1 MIFFSIDFC
10 SEPTFLGVI
19 FFIKQLLKI
28 AWILIPIGLIV
39 MAMVDLAK
47 SVLANGADEMT
58 KNGKVLIKRVL
69 VCLSLYLIPTL
80 VNFVINLMGDG
91 VLDSDFVSCYQKANL
106 NTIFQLYS
114 NKPGNSSDNFDDYV
128 NSSGGSSSSNGSVS
142 SSSKKISSIRLDK
155 KTLKLQPK
163 KYYTLTAIVSPP
175 NTSNQNLTWKSS
187 NPKVAVVNQN
197 GKVTALKVGKTTVTV
212 RSSNGKKAKCTVTV
226 TGASIMKIPN
236 IKQNDPKYS
245 SYTFPVHSGASMAAN
260 GCGIVS
266 TTMVIQYLTGKKVSV
281 ETVATWADK
290 NGHFNGIGSN
300 GTLFPAAAKKW
311 KVGTT
316 KTTKNLNTVIK
327 ALQNGRPVISY
338 QGAGLFTS
346 GGHFIV
352 LTGVDSKGKIHV
364 NDPNGSH
371 TRTVYTK
378 KEVNQSNIAYYIFD
392 AKK

>member
-1 MIFFSIDFC
+1 M
-10 SEPTFLGVI
+10 
-19 FFIKQLLKI
+19 
-28 AWILIPIGLIV
+28 
-39 MAMVDLAK
+39 
-47 SVLANGADEMT
+47 
-58 KNGKVLIKRVL
+58 KV
-69 VCLSLYLIPTL
+69 
-80 VNFVINLMGDG
+80 
-91 VLDSDFVSCYQKANL
+91 
-106 NTIFQLYS
+106 
-114 NKPGNSSDNFDDYV
+114 
-128 NSSGGSSSSNGSVS
+128 
-142 SSSKKISSIRLDK
+142 
-155 KTLKLQPK
+155 K
-163 KYYTLTAIVSPP
+163 KYKTLTAIVSPSGA
-175 NTSNQNLTWKSS
+175 SNKNLTWKSS

-197 GKVTALKVGKTTVTV
+197 GKVTALKAGKTTITV
-212 RSSNGKKAKCTVTV
+212 RSSNGKTAKCTVTV
-226 TGASIMKIPN
+226 TGANIMKIPN

-281 ETVATWADK
+281 QTVATWADK

>member
-1 MIFFSIDFC
+1 M
-10 SEPTFLGVI
+10 
-19 FFIKQLLKI
+19 
-28 AWILIPIGLIV
+28 
-39 MAMVDLAK
+39 
-47 SVLANGADEMT
+47 
-58 KNGKVLIKRVL
+58 
-69 VCLSLYLIPTL
+69 
-80 VNFVINLMGDG
+80 
-91 VLDSDFVSCYQKANL
+91 KA
-106 NTIFQLYS
+106 
-114 NKPGNSSDNFDDYV
+114 
-128 NSSGGSSSSNGSVS
+128 
-142 SSSKKISSIRLDK
+142 
-155 KTLKLQPK
+155 
-163 KYYTLTAIVSPP
+163 
-175 NTSNQNLTWKSS
+175 
-187 NPKVAVVNQN
+187 
-197 GKVTALKVGKTTVTV
+197 GKTTITV
-212 RSSNGKKAKCTVTV
+212 RSSNGKTAKCTVTV
-226 TGASIMKIPN
+226 TGANIMKIPN

-281 ETVATWADK
+281 QTVATWADK